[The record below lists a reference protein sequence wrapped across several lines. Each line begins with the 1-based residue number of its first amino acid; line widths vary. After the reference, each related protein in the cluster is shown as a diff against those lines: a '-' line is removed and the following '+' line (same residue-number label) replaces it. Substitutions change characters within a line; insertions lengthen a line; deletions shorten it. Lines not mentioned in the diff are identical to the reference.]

1 MTTDLADYHFAIARF
16 PTAPG
21 HHCSGC
27 GLTLVCCA
35 LGPLADDPAD
45 DQPPRWC
52 CPRCHVRLLWQVDT
66 IGIWTAA
73 LRQACDPYWAWA
85 AEDGR
90 AAIAKAGVCVVSLT
104 EPVARATAFKG
115 RVWVGD
121 TRCMVA
127 TRERADVIAAAWRRM
142 GAPDT
147 ATAHRWTLALEA
159 HLVGFFQDPRYVV
172 ASAVVQTGPR
182 SLVMTADMSRQ
193 AWLATELVELVTTL
207 HPDATWH
214 LRGATDPV
222 LAWLDGVPVAVVMP
236 CREVVATATEQA
248 A

>member
-1 MTTDLADYHFAIARF
+1 MPIEPAMSSLA
-16 PTAPG
+16 
-21 HHCSGC
+21 S
-27 GLTLVCCA
+27 V
-35 LGPLADDPAD
+35 
-45 DQPPRWC
+45 
-52 CPRCHVRLLWQVDT
+52 
-66 IGIWTAA
+66 AA
-73 LRQACDPYWAWA
+73 MA
-85 AEDGR
+85 GT

-222 LAWLDGVPVAVVMP
+222 LAWLYVVDAWEGGLPSARYLGVMSDAAEVAGAPPEYVHDLRTRP
-236 CREVVATATEQA
+236 ARTIGPGTGD
-248 A
+248 